1 MELLSNDWKT
11 VEDNTKESFRVAKN
25 DIISF
30 GLELAKTKHDQRA
43 MEHELHSLRETGLG
57 RVDFSGVYA
66 RTDALRNEI
75 DSLRDNTL
83 EADRIDAELIQLRKR
98 YDSLV
103 GVTKSLVAVLEQH
116 MKKGDV
122 KIVRKTIT
130 KIVKQKPKIKV
141 VRKVQIVRKIVKVM
155 PKRRF
160 IASKATMRVHDT
172 HCPFSRNVKRKNKLV
187 FKTRMTAFKRGYRA
201 CKCLR

>member
-1 MELLSNDWKT
+1 MELLNTPWKT

-25 DIISF
+25 DIIGF
-30 GLELAKTKHDQRA
+30 GIQLAKVQHSQRA
-43 MEHELHSLRETGLG
+43 LEHELHQQRETSTGH
-57 RVDFSGVYA
+57 VDFSGIYA

-75 DSLRDNTL
+75 DTLRSSQL
-83 EADRIDAELIQLRKR
+83 EQQRIDEELVLLRKR
-98 YDSLV
+98 YDNLV
-103 GVTKSLVAVLEQH
+103 NVTKSLVAVLEAH
-116 MKKGDV
+116 IKKGDV

-130 KIVKQKPKIKV
+130 KVVKQKPTVKV
-141 VRKVQIVRKIVKVM
+141 VRRVKVIRTIVKVQ

>member
-1 MELLSNDWKT
+1 MELLNTPWKT

-25 DIISF
+25 DIIGF
-30 GLELAKTKHDQRA
+30 GIQLAKVQHSQRA
-43 MEHELHSLRETGLG
+43 LEHELHQQRETSTGN
-57 RVDFSGVYA
+57 VDFSGIYA

-75 DSLRDNTL
+75 DTLRDNTL
-83 EADRIDAELIQLRKR
+83 EADRIDAELVQLRKR

-116 MKKGDV
+116 IKKGDV
-122 KIVRKTIT
+122 KIVRKIVT
-130 KIVKQKPKIKV
+130 KLIKQKPTIKV
-141 VRKVQIVRKIVKVM
+141 IRKVQIVRKIVKVM